1 MFYLQL
7 KRYYVSVGGFE
18 VTVFSESF
26 IFSTGGEI
34 DFVDLTSKVEEVVK
48 KSGVTNGTVHVFASH
63 STGVLVLI
71 EFEPSLLNDIKHLLE
86 KMIPNSETHRNSSNA
101 HSHLRSLLLNSDKTL
116 PVIDS
121 HVILGTGQ
129 SLVFIETDMHRR
141 QRNIIIQVL
150 GE

>member
-1 MFYLQL
+1 M
-7 KRYYVSVGGFE
+7 
-18 VTVFSESF
+18 TVFSESF

-34 DFVDLTSKVEEVVK
+34 DFVDLTSRVEEVVK
-48 KSGVTNGTVHVFASH
+48 KSGVKNGTVHVFAPH

-86 KMIPNSETHRNSSNA
+86 KMIPNSETYRPSPNA
-101 HSHLRSLLLNSDKTL
+101 HSHLKSLLLSSDKTL
-116 PVIDS
+116 PIINS

-129 SLVFIETDMHRR
+129 SLVFIETDVHPR
-141 QRNIIIQVL
+141 QRNIIIQVI